1 MATVGHS
8 GLQLLSPSLGLAHE
22 YQWVHVCVRARARPR
37 AVIVCGAVGLG
48 LTLAARW

>member
-22 YQWVHVCVRARARPR
+22 YQWVHVCVRARAR